1 MTIETQLKISSDPM
15 LIRFIREYPIWYKYL
30 NRNPDLFNNMVQ
42 DMKEK
47 YKLTTSDRINN
58 ALNSIGMLQSLI
70 IILVLIFKSKF
81 FI

>member
-15 LIRFIREYPIWYKYL
+15 LIGFIREYPIWYKYL

-70 IILVLIFKSKF
+70 DVLK
-81 FI
+81 

>member
-15 LIRFIREYPIWYKYL
+15 LIRFIREHPIWYKYL

-70 IILVLIFKSKF
+70 DVLK
-81 FI
+81 

>member
-1 MTIETQLKISSDPM
+1 M

-30 NRNPDLFNNMVQ
+30 NRNPGLFNNMVQ

-70 IILVLIFKSKF
+70 DVLK
-81 FI
+81 

>member
-1 MTIETQLKISSDPM
+1 MC
-15 LIRFIREYPIWYKYL
+15 IRDR
-30 NRNPDLFNNMVQ
+30 VQ

-70 IILVLIFKSKF
+70 DVLK
-81 FI
+81 

>member
-1 MTIETQLKISSDPM
+1 MTIETQLKIFSDTM

-70 IILVLIFKSKF
+70 DVLK
-81 FI
+81 